1 MWYTTT
7 KAFESRPQ
15 GGHAV
20 VAQNSVPFV
29 QPLPPPT
36 PARLPTPLASQV
48 FDQVVVQPRDAREA
62 SDVFYRQVS
71 RAALRYAALCC
82 AVLSC
87 VLLDASRPVWPA
99 ITP

>member
-1 MWYTTT
+1 MPLSPRTVCPLC
-7 KAFESRPQ
+7 SPCLR
-15 GGHAV
+15 
-20 VAQNSVPFV
+20 
-29 QPLPPPT
+29 QPLRT
-36 PARLPTPLASQV
+36 SPLASQV

-71 RAALRYAALCC
+71 RAALRYVALCC